1 MKETQEII
9 LAALA
14 KVTAD
19 EKAER
24 TPVIISGAR
33 TTLHLALTPS
43 QLCLLDTLKVNGMLA
58 NSTTIKVLT
67 DIEWEMP

>member
-14 KVTAD
+14 KVTD
-19 EKAER
+19 ERAER

-43 QLCLLDTLKVNGMLA
+43 QLCLLDTLKANGMLA